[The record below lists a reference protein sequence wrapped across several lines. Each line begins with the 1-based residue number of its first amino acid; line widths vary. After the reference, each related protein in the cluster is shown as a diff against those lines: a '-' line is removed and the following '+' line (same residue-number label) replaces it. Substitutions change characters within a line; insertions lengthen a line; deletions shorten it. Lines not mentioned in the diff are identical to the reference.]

1 MSFLDSV
8 LTSIETGKPSPIP
21 PPTPATRQPSVSLT
35 SASKASSEIRNTNP
49 RPRDVSLE
57 GGNTSAGTKRKAEE
71 QLRRPLK
78 TGSQPMGS
86 TNSKPTAV
94 APKPRTVATTAGL
107 KQATKP
113 TSDNVTSTASK
124 MASSAVP
131 SRAPPKGSYADLMK
145 KAKELQQKAPMTVG
159 MLKHQAAPKEK
170 LSKTERKRRA
180 SETQVKEKGSKLV
193 GKGSAISR
201 AGVESKAGIVSTGK
215 VRTPEETSYKG
226 TARSTQPPPQPE
238 YRGTAGLPSKRG
250 LDSMRGQYR
259 YGRRSRMDE
268 YLGTDEEDE
277 GDYADDYDDYYSD
290 DSDMEAGLEDV
301 EQEEQEALKV
311 ARREDEEE
319 YRAEL
324 AAKKAKMERQ
334 KKLAALATR
343 RR

>member
-21 PPTPATRQPSVSLT
+21 PPTPAIRQPSVSIT
-35 SASKASSEIRNTNP
+35 SASKASSEIRNTNL
-49 RPRDVSLE
+49 RPRVVSLE

-71 QLRRPLK
+71 QLRRPSK
-78 TGSQPMGS
+78 PGSQPTGS
-86 TNSKPTAV
+86 ANSKPTAV
-94 APKPRTVATTAGL
+94 APKSRTVATTAGL

-124 MASSAVP
+124 MAP

-159 MLKHQAAPKEK
+159 MFKHQAAPKEK

-180 SETQVKEKGSKLV
+180 LETQVKEKGSKLV
-193 GKGSAISR
+193 GRGSAISR
-201 AGVESKAGIVSTGK
+201 AGVEGKAGIVSPGK
-215 VRTPEETSYKG
+215 GRTPDETSYKG
-226 TARSTQPPPQPE
+226 TARSSQPPPQPE

-319 YRAEL
+319 YRVEL